1 MYSLRN
7 GFGVQN
13 IYNIYYKSK
22 NNPAVLEKKT
32 ILDLSESFTTAV
44 GHRKLKGC

>member
-1 MYSLRN
+1 MYALRS

-13 IYNIYYKSK
+13 IYNIYYKPK
-22 NNPAVLEKKT
+22 NNLARLEKKT
-32 ILDLSESFTTAV
+32 ILDFSESFTTAV